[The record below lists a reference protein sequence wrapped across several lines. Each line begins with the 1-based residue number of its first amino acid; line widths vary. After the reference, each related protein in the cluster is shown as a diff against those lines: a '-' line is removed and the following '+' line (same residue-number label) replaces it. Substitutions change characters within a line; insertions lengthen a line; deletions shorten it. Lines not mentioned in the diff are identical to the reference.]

1 LPSEIGAFEAE
12 EVGVEHLLR
21 DIRVSSVYFYFPL
34 SKATDRSSMLQ
45 DNTTGTLSE
54 KVMQKLNSLKGLK
67 KRLDELTQYLNNVI
81 EGKLPISNEINDN
94 LQDIFNLLPY
104 LGSESLIKSL
114 AICSNDS
121 QLVTYIS
128 SLIRFVVVIVSFL
141 PAM

>member
-1 LPSEIGAFEAE
+1 
-12 EVGVEHLLR
+12 
-21 DIRVSSVYFYFPL
+21 
-34 SKATDRSSMLQ
+34 MLQ